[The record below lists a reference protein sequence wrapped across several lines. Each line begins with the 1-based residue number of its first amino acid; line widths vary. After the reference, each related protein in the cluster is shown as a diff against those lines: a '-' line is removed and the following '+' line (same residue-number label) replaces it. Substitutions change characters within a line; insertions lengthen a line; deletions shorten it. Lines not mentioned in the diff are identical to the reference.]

1 MGSKLVIIL
10 IIFQKMAVFIYIYVF
25 LFLSFGSIESKG
37 GESGAIK
44 PEILISEVLFNPFP
58 EGCDFVEI
66 YNNSGHAVD
75 ISGLFLATRDASKGL
90 KQLVQLSVYQ
100 QYLAPGAYLAV
111 TISPERIRRFYRTRC
126 EECLLKVQKFPTF
139 TDQSGCVVLLN
150 KNLEVLDEMNY
161 DEGMHD
167 HLISEVEG
175 ISLERI
181 SFAVVASRKD
191 NWHSAAKSAGFA
203 TPGYQNSV
211 VEVADTT
218 AEMISVDPVVFTP
231 NGDGLNDLLN
241 ISVKTD
247 DLGWIL
253 NITIL
258 NCAGRVVRN
267 LANNVTTGRSDQ
279 VVWDGLDGGFQ
290 KVQPGIYILNISL
303 FNRDG
308 RHRKVRRVCVVSDRL

>member
-1 MGSKLVIIL
+1 VIIL
-10 IIFQKMAVFIYIYVF
+10 IIFQKMAVFIYIFIF

-37 GESGAIK
+37 GELGLIK
-44 PEILISEVLFNPFP
+44 SEIFISEVLFNPFP

-75 ISGLFLATRDASKGL
+75 ISGLYLATRDASKGL
-90 KQLVQLSVYQ
+90 KQIVQLSVSQ
-100 QYLAPGAYLAV
+100 QYLTPGSYLAV
-111 TISPERIRRFYRTRC
+111 TNSPEGIRRFYRTRC
-126 EECLLKVQKFPTF
+126 EECLLKTSKFPSYTNLA
-139 TDQSGCVVLLN
+139 GCVVLLN
-150 KNLEVLDEMNY
+150 KDLEVLDEMSY

-167 HLISEVEG
+167 PLIAEVEG

-181 SFAVVASRKD
+181 SFAVDASRKD

-203 TPGYQNSV
+203 TPGFQNSV
-211 VEVADTT
+211 VEVAGPTD
-218 AEMISVDPVVFTP
+218 EMISVDPVVFTP
-231 NGDGLNDLLN
+231 NGDGVNDQLN

-258 NCAGRVVRN
+258 NCAGRVIRN

-279 VVWDGLDGGFQ
+279 VVWDGLDGEFQ
-290 KVQPGIYILNISL
+290 KVQPGTYILNISL

-308 RHRKVRRVCVVSDRL
+308 RHRKERRVCVVSDRL

>member
-1 MGSKLVIIL
+1 
-10 IIFQKMAVFIYIYVF
+10 MAVFIYIFIF
-25 LFLSFGSIESKG
+25 LFHSFGLIESKG
-37 GESGAIK
+37 GESGPVK
-44 PEILISEVLFNPFP
+44 SELLISEVLFNPFP

-75 ISGLFLATRDASKGL
+75 ISGLFLATREASKAL
-90 KQLVQLSVYQ
+90 KQLTQLSVYQ

-111 TISPERIRRFYRTRC
+111 TISPEGIRRFYKTRC
-126 EECLLKVQKFPTF
+126 EECLLKTQKFPTF
-139 TDQSGCVVLLN
+139 TDQAGCVVLLN

-167 HLISEVEG
+167 QLISEVEG

-181 SFAVVASRKD
+181 SFTVAASRKD

-211 VEVADTT
+211 VEVAAPT
-218 AEMISVDPVVFTP
+218 AGMVSVDPVVFTP
-231 NGDGLNDLLN
+231 NGDGLNDQLN

-258 NCAGRVVRN
+258 NCVGRVVRN

>member
-1 MGSKLVIIL
+1 MS
-10 IIFQKMAVFIYIYVF
+10 FIPF
-25 LFLSFGSIESKG
+25 FGSIESKG

-181 SFAVVASRKD
+181 SFAVVASRKA

-203 TPGYQNSV
+203 T
-211 VEVADTT
+211 
-218 AEMISVDPVVFTP
+218 
-231 NGDGLNDLLN
+231 
-241 ISVKTD
+241 
-247 DLGWIL
+247 
-253 NITIL
+253 
-258 NCAGRVVRN
+258 
-267 LANNVTTGRSDQ
+267 
-279 VVWDGLDGGFQ
+279 
-290 KVQPGIYILNISL
+290 
-303 FNRDG
+303 RDIKI
-308 RHRKVRRVCVVSDRL
+308 R

>member
-1 MGSKLVIIL
+1 
-10 IIFQKMAVFIYIYVF
+10 MAVFIYIFIF

-37 GESGAIK
+37 EEMGPVKSEL
-44 PEILISEVLFNPFP
+44 LISEVLFNPFP

-75 ISGLFLATRDASKGL
+75 ISGLFLATRDASKAL
-90 KQLVQLSVYQ
+90 KQLTQLSVYQ
-100 QYLAPGAYLAV
+100 RFLAPGAYLAV
-111 TISPERIRRFYRTRC
+111 TISPEGIRRFYRIRC
-126 EECLLKVQKFPTF
+126 EECLLKIQKFPTF
-139 TDQSGCVVLLN
+139 TDQAGCVVLLN
-150 KNLEVLDEMNY
+150 NNLEVLDEMNY

-167 HLISEVEG
+167 PLISEVEG

-181 SFAVVASRKD
+181 SFAMKASRKD
-191 NWHSAAKSAGFA
+191 NWHSASKSAGFA

-211 VEVADTT
+211 VEVAGPGL
-218 AEMISVDPVVFTP
+218 EMISVDPVVFTP

-258 NCAGRVVRN
+258 NCTGRVIRN

-308 RHRKVRRVCVVSDRL
+308 RHRKERRACVVSDRL

>member
-247 DLGWIL
+247 DLGWIFKYNDSEL
-253 NITIL
+253 
-258 NCAGRVVRN
+258 CRQGGSEFGQQRHD
-267 LANNVTTGRSDQ
+267 RSFRSGSLG
-279 VVWDGLDGGFQ
+279 WLRWW
-290 KVQPGIYILNISL
+290 ISESSARDL
-303 FNRDG
+303 HFEHLPFNRDG

>member
-1 MGSKLVIIL
+1 
-10 IIFQKMAVFIYIYVF
+10 MAVFIYIFIF
-25 LFLSFGSIESKG
+25 LFLSFDSIESKG
-37 GESGAIK
+37 RESVPAK

-75 ISGLFLATRDASKGL
+75 ISGLFLATRDASKVL
-90 KQLVQLSVYQ
+90 KQLAQLSVSQ
-100 QYLAPGAYLAV
+100 KYLAPGAFLAV
-111 TISPERIRRFYRTRC
+111 TISPEGIRRFYRTRC
-126 EECLLKVQKFPTF
+126 EECLLKTQKFPTL
-139 TDQSGCVVLLN
+139 TDKNGCVVLLN
-150 KNLEVLDEMNY
+150 KELVVLDELNY

-167 HLISEVEG
+167 PLISEVEG

-181 SFAVVASRKD
+181 SFAVEASRKD

-203 TPGYQNSV
+203 TPGYLNSV
-211 VEVADTT
+211 IEVADPTG
-218 AEMISVDPVVFTP
+218 EMVSVDPGVFTP
-231 NGDGLNDLLN
+231 NGDGLNDQLN

-258 NCAGRVVRN
+258 NCTGGVVRN
-267 LANNVTTGRSDQ
+267 LVNNVTTGRSDQ
-279 VVWDGLDGGFQ
+279 FVWDGLDGEFQ

-308 RHRKVRRVCVVSDRL
+308 RHRKARRACVVSDRL

>member
-1 MGSKLVIIL
+1 
-10 IIFQKMAVFIYIYVF
+10 MAVFIYIFVF
-25 LFLSFGSIESKG
+25 LFLSFCSIESKG
-37 GESGAIK
+37 EEWEPVK

-66 YNNSGHAVD
+66 YNNSGHTVD

-100 QYLAPGAYLAV
+100 QYLAPDAYLAV
-111 TISPERIRRFYRTRC
+111 TISPEGIRRFYRIRC
-126 EECLLKVQKFPTF
+126 EECLLKAQKFPTF
-139 TDQSGCVVLLN
+139 TDQAGCVVLLN

-161 DEGMHD
+161 DEVMHD
-167 HLISEVEG
+167 QLISDVEG

-181 SFAVVASRKD
+181 SFEVEASRKD

-211 VEVADTT
+211 VEVVGPT
-218 AEMISVDPVVFTP
+218 AEMVSVDPVVFTP
-231 NGDGLNDLLN
+231 NGDGLNDQLN

-258 NCAGRVVRN
+258 NYVGKVVLN

-279 VVWDGLDGGFQ
+279 VVWDGLDSGFQ

-308 RHRKVRRVCVVSDRL
+308 RNRKERRVCVVSDRL

>member
-1 MGSKLVIIL
+1 
-10 IIFQKMAVFIYIYVF
+10 MAVFIYIFIF
-25 LFLSFGSIESKG
+25 LFLSFGSIESEG
-37 GESGAIK
+37 GESVPVQ

-58 EGCDFVEI
+58 EGFDFVEI

-90 KQLVQLSVYQ
+90 KQLMQLSVSQ
-100 QYLAPGAYLAV
+100 HNLATGAYLAV
-111 TISPERIRRFYRTRC
+111 TISPEGIRRFYRIRC
-126 EECLLKVQKFPTF
+126 EECLLKTQKFPTL
-139 TDQSGCVVLLN
+139 TDQAGCVVLLN

-161 DEGMHD
+161 DEEMHD
-167 HLISEVEG
+167 PLISEVEG

-181 SFAVVASRKD
+181 SFDVDASRKN

-211 VEVADTT
+211 VEVADPT
-218 AEMISVDPVVFTP
+218 AEMVSVDPVVFTP
-231 NGDGLNDLLN
+231 NGDGLNDQLN

-258 NCAGRVVRN
+258 NCAGRMVRN

-308 RHRKVRRVCVVSDRL
+308 RHRKERRACVVSDRL

>member
-1 MGSKLVIIL
+1 
-10 IIFQKMAVFIYIYVF
+10 MAVFIYIFIF
-25 LFLSFGSIESKG
+25 LFHSFGSIESKG
-37 GESGAIK
+37 GESGPVK
-44 PEILISEVLFNPFP
+44 SEILISEVLFNPFP

-66 YNNSGHAVD
+66 YNSSGHAVD
-75 ISGLFLATRDASKGL
+75 ISGLFLATRDASKVL
-90 KQLVQLSVYQ
+90 KQLTQLSVYQ
-100 QYLAPGAYLAV
+100 QYLAPGSYLAV
-111 TISPERIRRFYRTRC
+111 TISPEGIRRFYRTRC
-126 EECLLKVQKFPTF
+126 EECLLKTQKFPTF
-139 TDQSGCVVLLN
+139 TDQAGCVVLLN

-167 HLISEVEG
+167 PLISEADG

-181 SFAVVASRKD
+181 SFTVEASRKD

-211 VEVADTT
+211 VEVAAPT
-218 AEMISVDPVVFTP
+218 AGMVSVDPVVFTP
-231 NGDGLNDLLN
+231 NGDGLNDQLN

-258 NCAGRVVRN
+258 NCVGRVVRN

-279 VVWDGLDGGFQ
+279 VVWDGLDGEFQ
-290 KVQPGIYILNISL
+290 KVHPGIYILNISL

-308 RHRKVRRVCVVSDRL
+308 RHRKERRACVVSDRL

>member
-10 IIFQKMAVFIYIYVF
+10 IIFQKMTVFIYIFIF
-25 LFLSFGSIESKG
+25 LFPSFMSIESKG
-37 GESGAIK
+37 GDSGSIK

-66 YNNSGHAVD
+66 YNNSGHVED
-75 ISGLFLATRDASKGL
+75 ISGLFLATRDASRVL
-90 KQLVQLSVYQ
+90 KQVTQLSVSQ

-111 TISPERIRRFYRTRC
+111 TISPEGIRRFYRTRC
-126 EECLLKVQKFPTF
+126 EECLLKTQKFPTL
-139 TDQSGCVVLLN
+139 TDQAGCVVLLN
-150 KNLEVLDEMNY
+150 KYMEVLDEMNY
-161 DEGMHD
+161 NEGMHD
-167 HLISEVEG
+167 PLISEVEG

-181 SFAVVASRKD
+181 SFAVEASRKD

-211 VEVADTT
+211 IEVADQSPEIIT
-218 AEMISVDPVVFTP
+218 VDPVVFTP
-231 NGDGLNDLLN
+231 NGDGLNDQLN

-247 DLGWIL
+247 NLGWIL

-258 NCAGRVVRN
+258 NCAGRVVRY
-267 LANNVTTGRSDQ
+267 LANNVTTGCSDK

-290 KVQPGIYILNISL
+290 KVQPGIYVINISL

-308 RHRKVRRVCVVSDRL
+308 RHRKERRACVVSDRL